1 MMEFIPPATRFVA
14 LPDGF
19 TLKRG
24 GTLDGARMAYESVG
38 RLKADRSNAVLI
50 LTGLSPDAH
59 VCAHAQHPA
68 PGWWD
73 GMVGPGKPVD
83 TDRWFVV
90 CVNSLG
96 SCKGSTGPASV
107 DPATGRR
114 YGPDFPA
121 LSIEDLADAAA
132 HVVRALGIEQ
142 LAVVVGASMGGMTA
156 LSLVAR
162 HPGLARHMINLS
174 GAVHAEPFAI
184 ALRALQREM
193 IQSDPQWQGGR
204 YDAATVPFSGMVA
217 ARKLGLLSYRAPD
230 DWSRR
235 FGRERLD
242 AALASAA
249 GVHAMDFAVEG
260 YLACQAQ
267 RFVRA
272 FDPNAYL
279 ALSRAIDRFDL
290 GDEAQGDA
298 DAALRRLQLD
308 RALVMGVDSDFLFPL
323 SQQRQVAQG
332 LQEGGVGV
340 TYRAVS
346 SLAGHDAFLADLAQ
360 FGPPIAAFLSDLA
373 SGACSVEAASNVRQ
387 ASRPASSS
395 VASPNAALAAAMGS
409 SSAPSTAF
417 STSPSTSPSTSIA
430 TAMATASSTA
440 PSMAPS
446 MAAVTV
452 TPI

>member
-1 MMEFIPPATRFVA
+1 MMEFIPPATCFVA

-19 TLKRG
+19 RLKQG
-24 GTLDGARMAYESVG
+24 GTLSGARMAYETVG
-38 RLKADRSNAVLI
+38 RLNADRSNAVLI

-59 VCAHAQHPA
+59 VCAHERHPL
-68 PGWWD
+68 PGWWE

-107 DPATGRR
+107 HPATGLR

-121 LSIEDLADAAA
+121 LSVEDLADAAA

-142 LAVVVGASMGGMTA
+142 LAVVLGASMGGMTA

-162 HPGLARHMINLS
+162 HPGLARHMIHLC
-174 GAVHAEPFAI
+174 GAVHAQPFAI
-184 ALRALQREM
+184 ALRALQREL
-193 IQSDPQWQGGR
+193 IQSDPLWQQGR
-204 YDAATVPFSGMVA
+204 YDAASVPARGMVA

-230 DWSRR
+230 EWSRR

-242 AALASAA
+242 PALASAA
-249 GVHAMDFAVEG
+249 GAPAMDFAVEG
-260 YLACQAQ
+260 YLACHAQ

-298 DAALRRLQLD
+298 DAALRQLQLD

-332 LQEGGVGV
+332 LQAGGVSV

-360 FGPPIAAFLSDLA
+360 FGPPIAAFLSDVA
-373 SGACSVEAASNVRQ
+373 GGTRSVE
-387 ASRPASSS
+387 PTSS
-395 VASPNAALAAAMGS
+395 VGL
-409 SSAPSTAF
+409 
-417 STSPSTSPSTSIA
+417 
-430 TAMATASSTA
+430 ASSTPPTA
-440 PSMAPS
+440 SPPVSSPVPSTETAL
-446 MAAVTV
+446 
-452 TPI
+452 